1 MQASSG
7 QEEGEPGKL
16 KKSHPDSQTGREK
29 VNRGQRCPSLRNAEA
44 LGVKG
49 VNKSVMEGSSALT
62 EEPTHRKR
70 GYPSRLAVRPREDRT
85 K

>member
-1 MQASSG
+1 M
-7 QEEGEPGKL
+7 
-16 KKSHPDSQTGREK
+16 
-29 VNRGQRCPSLRNAEA
+29 NRGQRCPSLRNDEA

-49 VNKSVMEGSSALT
+49 VSKSVTEGLSALT

-70 GYPSRLAVRPREDRT
+70 GYPSRLAVKSREDRT